1 VGNGVPAA
9 AEAEASV
16 ARGGQA
22 VALLGDPEKLHRQLG
37 MEAGR
42 RTAAATASKPY
53 RYRNRQERNKSWSG
67 GAITFHFFSF
77 SSIPHRVH
85 PRVAVCSNSKQ
96 LQGYRRVPVRS
107 FADKLGKLG
116 RIGPRPVSR
125 NRQKMGL
132 TLEIS

>member
-1 VGNGVPAA
+1 MGSGVPAA

-16 ARGGQA
+16 ARRGQA

-37 MEAGR
+37 MEADR

-53 RYRNRQERNKSWSG
+53 PYRNRQERNRSGSG

-77 SSIPHRVH
+77 SSIPHCVH

-96 LQGYRRVPVRS
+96 LQGYRRVPVRI
-107 FADKLGKLG
+107 FMDKLGKLG
-116 RIGPRPVSR
+116 RIGLPTVSS
-125 NRQKMGL
+125 NRQKIGL
-132 TLEIS
+132 TMEIR